1 VTALNKDA
9 ALFAAGVARATGL
22 KPDVVA
28 AWVQAEGNGGG
39 TNNWLN
45 VRPGVGKTK
54 GFSGVP
60 ITASSSGF
68 ANFSSVDDAV
78 KETAYWINLMGN
90 YGGIKAARKSSAG
103 AQITAIASSPW
114 DAGHYAAGGKRG
126 QGLLNAYNSVIK
138 TVGGGMLHNTETA
151 YKILGGHGG
160 SSVSAA
166 TIGGDILHPGRTAQ
180 KAATGVENA
189 ATSVATGAVSKILK
203 AVVGFVV
210 LALAALLFYQGVRR
224 ISGDALPS
232 SGQIA
237 GAGAKL
243 AAA

>member
-9 ALFAAGVARATGL
+9 ALFAAGLSRATGL

-54 GFSGVP
+54 GLSGVP
-60 ITASSSGF
+60 ITTSSNGF
-68 ANFSSVDDAV
+68 ANFSSVGAAV
-78 KETAYWINLMGN
+78 KETAYWINQTSN
-90 YGGIKAARKSSAG
+90 YSGIRASKKGSAG

-114 DAGHYAAGGKRG
+114 DAGHYTVGGKKG
-126 QGLLNAYNSVIK
+126 QGLLNTYNSVIK
-138 TVGGGMLHNTETA
+138 TVAGGFLHDTENA
-151 YKILGGHGG
+151 YKILGGSGG
-160 SSVSAA
+160 SSVSAS
-166 TIGGDILHPGRTAQ
+166 TIVGDVLHPERTVQRAVTS
-180 KAATGVENA
+180 AT
-189 ATSVATGAVSKILK
+189 TSALGSILR
-203 AVVGFVV
+203 AGVGFVLLV
-210 LALAALLFYQGVRR
+210 LAVLLFYQGVRR
-224 ISGDALPS
+224 LSGDALPS